1 MEEQNNQNLE
11 QQELEQKETE
21 QLPKEETKEVN
32 VQPPTKKP
40 FPKIAIGAI
49 ALAAVAIIVIL
60 IIVLGGNKSSN
71 ITCGSCGES
80 ISEGVKFCPSCGN
93 QTSDVPSNNCTHD
106 WVWESATVTCS
117 KDGYDVY
124 RCSKCNGT
132 KQESASAYGC
142 YDYDNDG
149 YCNDCNTYIGISAIP
164 KWISNRSISHQDDM
178 KAYRFCFA
186 LKDEYETY
194 IACNA
199 TIEMSIVNDLGE
211 TVYQGT
217 KYVKTSD
224 YGEWYNIYGTW
235 LGTAVY
241 IYDSEIT
248 PGLVEDGTFYY
259 KVIAGD
265 IWFDYS
271 LDVSDLPTYT
281 PSFSIGEKWVVNG
294 EWELTILNAEL
305 HRDCEDNTSMA
316 QYVLITY
323 SYKNLGNKNSSG
335 LAFTNY
341 DFNVYDGN
349 GNIATKCTCWDHT
362 KSAEWIDVGTT
373 ATASVLFG
381 FNSSTSTI
389 KIVASHYDSNYNTIS
404 ANFTGTISTCNHS
417 YENGKCNEIAKC
429 DICGATT
436 GNILGHDYSVATC
449 TQASKC
455 SRCGQTTGSV
465 SEHSYANAT
474 CTTPKTCTVCGTTQG
489 DALNHNYISSNYS
502 KCTRCGEIKPDYY
515 LEYGL
520 GDTFIFEDTSKKMEI
535 TIGTIATVVEVPDWI
550 HTENY
555 CPSGF
560 AVRVPI
566 TIKNLG
572 TETTHISEYWDYK
585 LFTPDGAEVI
595 NTTCFEYAY
604 DDCLN
609 SDDVRPNGS
618 ITKYIYFN
626 YTENGE
632 YVIEFDAT
640 KANQITVLIDA
651 SKCEHVGDEGVC
663 TSCGKVTDAKLA
675 LALYIIKNG
684 SKLSE
689 GNRYIISKTITENG
703 STMTGYIE
711 FDYDNLQ
718 FVFSMLTKT
727 SSGADTFVTMDLDIG
742 NSQQD
747 VSMTFTSNGITCAA
761 SGTILSNSFSVSNKY
776 IYYFKCNS
784 SSLSSELKSLLGT
797 STAGMLA
804 LCGQMIQETETGVT
818 ISMLGIKNF

>member
-1 MEEQNNQNLE
+1 M
-11 QQELEQKETE
+11 
-21 QLPKEETKEVN
+21 
-32 VQPPTKKP
+32 KKSVW
-40 FPKIAIGAI
+40 IGIISAIVFIG
-49 ALAAVAIIVIL
+49 
-60 IIVLGGNKSSN
+60 IVLGIILSNTNDNSVNSTTNPTSAQSTTTQPKNTNNSSN
-71 ITCGSCGES
+71 
-80 ISEGVKFCPSCGN
+80 N
-93 QTSDVPSNNCTHD
+93 
-106 WVWESATVTCS
+106 S
-117 KDGYDVY
+117 KAV
-124 RCSKCNGT
+124 
-132 KQESASAYGC
+132 
-142 YDYDNDG
+142 
-149 YCNDCNTYIGISAIP
+149 
-164 KWISNRSISHQDDM
+164 WISNRSISYQDDM
-178 KAYRFCFA
+178 RAFRFCFA
-186 LKDEYETY
+186 LKDEFETY

-199 TIEMSIVNDLGE
+199 TVEMSIVNDLGE
-211 TVYQGT
+211 IVYQGT
-217 KYVKTSD
+217 KYVKNSD
-224 YGEWYNIYGTW
+224 YSEWYNVYDTW

-248 PGLVEDGTFYY
+248 LGLVEDGTFYY

-265 IWFDYS
+265 GCFEYS
-271 LDVSDLPTYT
+271 LDVYDLPTYT

-389 KIVASHYDSNYNTIS
+389 KIVSSHYDSNYNTIS

-417 YENGKCNEIAKC
+417 YENGKCNEVATC
-429 DICGATT
+429 DICGVPT
-436 GNILGHDYSVATC
+436 GIVLGHSYSEATC
-449 TQASKC
+449 TQAAKC
-455 SRCGQTTGSV
+455 SRCGETKGSP
-465 SEHSYANAT
+465 SKHIYEEAT
-474 CTTPKTCTVCGTTQG
+474 CLTPKTCVTCGTTEG
-489 DALNHNYISSNYS
+489 EPLDHKYYSSDYGH
-502 KCTRCGEIKPDYY
+502 CYRCGEAKENYY
-515 LEYGL
+515 LEYTY
-520 GDTFIFEDTSKKMEI
+520 GDTFIFQYYSHSFEI
-535 TIGTIATVVEVPDWI
+535 TIGSSASIITAHDYLIQQGYCSSGYAVKVP
-550 HTENY
+550 
-555 CPSGF
+555 
-560 AVRVPI
+560 V
-566 TIKNLG
+566 TIKNIG
-572 TETTHISEYWDYK
+572 TETDYLSDSSHYE
-585 LFTPDGAEVI
+585 LFSYDGTEVPWQFDI
-595 NTTCFEYAY
+595 VY
-604 DDCLN
+604 DDCLDN
-609 SDDVRPNGS
+609 DKIRPDGT
-618 ITKYIYFN
+618 ITKYFYFN
-626 YTENGE
+626 YTGNGE
-632 YVIEFDAT
+632 YVIEFAASET
-640 KANQITVLIDA
+640 NKITVVLDA

-663 TSCGKVTDAKLA
+663 TSCGTVTDAKLA
-675 LALYIIKNG
+675 LACYIIKNG

-689 GNRYIISKTITENG
+689 GNRYAISKTITENG

-718 FVFSMLTKT
+718 FVFAMLTKT

-747 VSMTFTSNGITCAA
+747 VGMTFTSNGITCVA
-761 SGTILSNSFSVSNKY
+761 SGTILSNSFSISNKN